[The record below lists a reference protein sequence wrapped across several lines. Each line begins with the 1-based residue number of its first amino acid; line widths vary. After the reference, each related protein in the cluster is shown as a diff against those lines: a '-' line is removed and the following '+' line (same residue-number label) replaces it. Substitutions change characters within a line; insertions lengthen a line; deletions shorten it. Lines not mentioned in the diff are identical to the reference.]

1 MVKPI
6 VISGFGHKPEMNN
19 EKSVDDNSRI
29 NSAREIDT
37 LNDVMDKLARETIS
51 FERFENQLRK
61 ELINVKDLE
70 KNIIVIKD
78 QIKSSEA
85 TLTAR
90 QNLLERLMA
99 ERNKHQNM
107 NIEQCKIY
115 LSTMGKLDFEIKS
128 NIDRIIA
135 ELRLLIRDE
144 KSYFDIDKDVRNQIS
159 AINEEAQILQNKVI
173 LMARYHTSA
182 NDIIEQIN
190 RDVYM
195 IERERQLRRV
205 GEI

>member
-1 MVKPI
+1 
-6 VISGFGHKPEMNN
+6 
-19 EKSVDDNSRI
+19 
-29 NSAREIDT
+29 
-37 LNDVMDKLARETIS
+37 
-51 FERFENQLRK
+51 
-61 ELINVKDLE
+61 
-70 KNIIVIKD
+70 
-78 QIKSSEA
+78 
-85 TLTAR
+85 
-90 QNLLERLMA
+90 
-99 ERNKHQNM
+99 
-107 NIEQCKIY
+107 
-115 LSTMGKLDFEIKS
+115 
-128 NIDRIIA
+128 
-135 ELRLLIRDE
+135 LLIRDE